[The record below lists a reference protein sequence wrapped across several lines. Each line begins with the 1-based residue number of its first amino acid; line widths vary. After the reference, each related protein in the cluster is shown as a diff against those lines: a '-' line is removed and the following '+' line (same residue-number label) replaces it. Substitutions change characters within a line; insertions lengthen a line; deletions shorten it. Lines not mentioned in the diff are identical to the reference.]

1 MPHAQSTIN
10 PARANF
16 FRDLKEDVGPEA
28 LKTLDPEKS
37 TSQSLPPAAG
47 SSTTKLESY
56 PCTTQKPTPAVIAG
70 SISATALQVGLGKD
84 IPRWKTGPTKTVN
97 FAVLANGYPKPELA
111 FLAANKLHEAANEW
125 NALNLGVQLKW
136 VYKIEDAAFVLTYAK
151 EVRPGTLAAAF
162 FPNNV
167 DLNVLNVYP
176 AAFEE
181 GTVQYLKNIFLHELG
196 HVLGLRHE
204 FAPERETEDN
214 LKSVQIGPRNP
225 TSVMAYEFPP
235 QIQPSDI
242 ESAKAFYEFP
252 GTHLGVM
259 QKTGTLP
266 IVDYDANN

>member
-1 MPHAQSTIN
+1 MPHAQRTIN

-16 FRDLKEDVGPEA
+16 FRDLKGEVGPEA

-47 SSTTKLESY
+47 SSTTKLERY
-56 PCTTQKPTPAVIAG
+56 PCITQKPTPAAIAG
-70 SISATALQVGLGKD
+70 SFSATALQVGLGKY
-84 IPRWKTGPTKTVN
+84 IPRWRTGPTKTVN
-97 FAVLANGYPKPELA
+97 FAVLENGYPKPELA
-111 FLAANKLHEAANEW
+111 FLAADKLNEAANEW
-125 NALNLGVQLKW
+125 NALKLGVQFEW

-151 EVRPGTLAAAF
+151 QVSPNTLAEAF
-162 FPNNV
+162 FPNSV

-204 FAPERETEDN
+204 FAPERETGAD
-214 LKSVQIGPRNP
+214 LKSVQVGPRNP

-235 QIQPSDI
+235 QMQPSDI
-242 ESAKAFYEFP
+242 DSAKTFYQFS
-252 GTHLGVM
+252 GTHLG
-259 QKTGTLP
+259 GRLP

>member
-1 MPHAQSTIN
+1 MSNAQSTIN

-16 FRDLKEDVGPEA
+16 FRDLKGELGLEA

-37 TSQSLPPAAG
+37 TSQNLPSAAG
-47 SSTTKLESY
+47 LSTAKLERY
-56 PCTTQKPTPAVIAG
+56 PCTTQKPMPTAIAG
-70 SISATALQVGLGKD
+70 SISATALQVGVGKD
-84 IPRWKTGPTKTVN
+84 VPRWKTGPTKTVN

-111 FLAANKLHEAANEW
+111 FLAANKLYEAANEW
-125 NALNLGVQLKW
+125 NALKLGVQFEW
-136 VYKIEDAAFVLTYAK
+136 VYKIEDAAFVLTYAD
-151 EVRPGTLAAAF
+151 EVSPGTLAEAF

-176 AAFEE
+176 AAFKE
-181 GTVQYLKNIFLHELG
+181 GIVQYLKNIFLHELG

-204 FAPERETEDN
+204 FAPEMETGVN

-225 TSVMAYEFPP
+225 TSVMSYEFPP

-242 ESAKAFYEFP
+242 ESAKAFYQFP
-252 GTHLGVM
+252 GTYLGVK
-259 QKTGTLP
+259 QKGGKLP

>member
-1 MPHAQSTIN
+1 MSHAQSTIN

-16 FRDLKEDVGPEA
+16 FRDLKGDLGHEVLE
-28 LKTLDPEKS
+28 TLDPEKAK
-37 TSQSLPPAAG
+37 SQSLPTAAG
-47 SSTTKLESY
+47 SSTTKLERY
-56 PCTTQKPTPAVIAG
+56 PCITQKPTPAAIAG
-70 SISATALQVGLGKD
+70 SISATALQVGLGKE

-97 FAVLANGYPKPELA
+97 FAVLANGYPKPDLA

-125 NALNLGVQLKW
+125 NELKLGVQFEW
-136 VYKIEDAAFVLTYAK
+136 VSKIEDAAFVLTYAK
-151 EVRPGTLAAAF
+151 EVSPGTLAEAF

-176 AAFEE
+176 AAFQE

-196 HVLGLRHE
+196 HILGLRHE
-204 FAPERETEDN
+204 FAPERETDAN
-214 LKSVQIGPRNP
+214 LNSVQIGPRNP

-235 QIQPSDI
+235 LMQPSDI
-242 ESAKAFYEFP
+242 DSTKTFYQFS

-259 QKTGTLP
+259 EKTGRLP

>member
-1 MPHAQSTIN
+1 MIHSEKTIN
-10 PARANF
+10 PLRAKF
-16 FRDLKEDVGPEA
+16 FRDLKDDLGPEA
-28 LKTLDPEKS
+28 LETLDPEES
-37 TSQSLPPAAG
+37 ISQSLPPEAG
-47 SSTTKLESY
+47 SSTTKLERY
-56 PCTTQKPTPAVIAG
+56 PCITQKPTPAAIAG
-70 SISATALQVGLGKD
+70 SVGVAALQVGLGNE

-97 FAVLANGYPKPELA
+97 FAVLASGYPKPELA

-125 NALNLGVQLKW
+125 NELNLGVQLEW

-151 EVRPGTLAAAF
+151 EVSPGTLAEAF

-204 FAPERETEDN
+204 FAPEKETDV
-214 LKSVQIGPRNP
+214 KSVQIGPRNP

-242 ESAKAFYEFP
+242 DSTKTFYQFT
-252 GTHLGVM
+252 GKYFGNM
-259 QKTGTLP
+259 QKTGRLP

>member
-16 FRDLKEDVGPEA
+16 FRDLKGDLGPKA
-28 LKTLDPEKS
+28 LETLDPEKS
-37 TSQSLPPAAG
+37 TSQGLPRVVG
-47 SSTTKLESY
+47 SSTTKLERY
-56 PCTTQKPTPAVIAG
+56 PCITQKPTPTAIAG

-84 IPRWKTGPTKTVN
+84 IPRWRTGPTKTVN

-111 FLAANKLHEAANEW
+111 FLAAKNLQEAANEW
-125 NALNLGVQLKW
+125 NTLELGVQFKW

-151 EVRPGTLAAAF
+151 EVSPGTLAEAF
-162 FPNNV
+162 FPNNM

-181 GTVQYLKNIFLHELG
+181 GTMQYLKNIFLHELG

-204 FAPERETEDN
+204 FAPEKETGAN
-214 LKSVQIGPRNP
+214 LESVQIGPRNP

-235 QIQPSDI
+235 QMQPSDI
-242 ESAKAFYEFP
+242 DSAKAFYQFP
-252 GTHLGVM
+252 GKHLGVM

-266 IVDYDANN
+266 IMDYDANN